1 MKAGAIKFAVFGG
14 IALMLVQLVPV
25 YYHTMEFN
33 RYVQEQV
40 SRIRS
45 ARPLQEAILT
55 KAEEHNLP
63 VTAENISMST
73 SDSVLRVNVE
83 YRVPVNF
90 YVFHQDLKFQAR
102 GSGLLTTRSN

>member
-1 MKAGAIKFAVFGG
+1 MKAGALKLVVLGG
-14 IALMLVQLVPV
+14 ISLMLVQYVPV

-33 RYVQEQV
+33 RFVQEQV

-45 ARPLQEAILT
+45 TTPLQEAILS
-55 KAEEHNLP
+55 KAEEHQLP

-73 SDSVLRVNVE
+73 SDSVLRVNVD
-83 YRVPVNF
+83 YQVPVNF

-102 GSGLLTTRSN
+102 GSGLLPRSN

>member
-1 MKAGAIKFAVFGG
+1 MKTGALKLVVLGG
-14 IALMLVQLVPV
+14 ISLMLVQYVPV

-33 RYVQEQV
+33 RFVQEQV

-45 ARPLQEAILT
+45 TTPLQEAILS
-55 KAEEHNLP
+55 KAEEHQLP

-73 SDSVLRVNVE
+73 SDSVLRVNVD
-83 YRVPVNF
+83 YQVPVNF

-102 GSGLLTTRSN
+102 GSGLLPRSN

>member
-1 MKAGAIKFAVFGG
+1 MKSGAMKFIVLGG
-14 IALMLVQLVPV
+14 IAMMLVQYVPV

-33 RYVQEQV
+33 RYVQEQT

-45 ARPLQEAILT
+45 TRPLYEAILN
-55 KAEEHNLP
+55 KAEEHKLN

-73 SDSVLRVNVE
+73 RDSVLRVSVE
-83 YRVPVNF
+83 YQVPVNF

-102 GSGLLTTRSN
+102 GSGLMPRSN